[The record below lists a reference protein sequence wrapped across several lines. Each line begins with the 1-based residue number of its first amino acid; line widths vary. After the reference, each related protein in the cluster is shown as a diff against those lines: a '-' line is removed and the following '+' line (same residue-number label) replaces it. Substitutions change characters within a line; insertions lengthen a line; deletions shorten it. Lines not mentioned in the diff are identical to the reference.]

1 MPSRTLA
8 PSSETDLSAL
18 NDSPL
23 GKTTDF
29 PERLSPD
36 VLFAID
42 REGQREPLG
51 IRRPLPFHGTD
62 LWTAWELTWLTP
74 SGKPS
79 IAALRLAV
87 PAESPSMIE
96 SKSLKLYLNSFAME
110 TFADDDAVVQR
121 IRDDLSARIGA
132 DVAAT
137 LHRDAPIAT
146 LPGRSLD
153 RLDTECRRYVVDPAT
168 LAADP
173 ERDVEETWHSTLL
186 RSLCPVTSQ
195 PDFGS
200 IVIRYAG
207 PQIDPAGLLQYIVS
221 FRAHQ
226 DFHEACVERMFTEIA
241 ARCRTRQLTV
251 YASYQRRGGIDINPF
266 RSDFEATPVGARY
279 WNQ

>member
-1 MPSRTLA
+1 MR
-8 PSSETDLSAL
+8 AL

-23 GKTTDF
+23 GRTTDF
-29 PERLSPD
+29 PEQLAPD

-42 REGQREPLG
+42 RERQREPLG
-51 IRRPLPFHGTD
+51 IGRPLPFHGAD
-62 LWTAWELTWLTP
+62 LWTAWELTWLLP

-79 IAALRLAV
+79 SAALKLAV
-87 PAESPSMIE
+87 PAESPAIIE

-110 TFADDDAVVQR
+110 TFADDAAVVAR
-121 IRDDLSARIGA
+121 IRNDLSARVGA
-132 DVAAT
+132 DVVAT
-137 LHRDAPIAT
+137 LHREAPIAE

-153 RLDTECRRYVVDPAT
+153 ELDTECRRYAVDPAT

-173 ERDVEETWHSTLL
+173 KRDVEETWHSTLL

-195 PDFGS
+195 PDFGAV
-200 IVIRYAG
+200 VIRYAG
-207 PQIDPAGLLQYIVS
+207 PEIDPAGLLRYIVS

-226 DFHEACVERMFTEIA
+226 DFHEACVERMFSEIA

-251 YASYQRRGGIDINPF
+251 YARYQRRGGIDINPF
-266 RSDFEATPVGARY
+266 RSDFEATPVSARY